1 MPTLSDAE
9 TIERFLS
16 LKRDCLENPVFL
28 EMLDEVEQ
36 DIKNS
41 VITSPEIATEAH
53 YELKAL
59 QRLRGKLTA
68 IEVSYEGILRREQD
82 SQSY

>member
-1 MPTLSDAE
+1 MTSLDE
-9 TIERFLS
+9 GFVEKFLA

-28 EMLDEVEQ
+28 ELLEEVEQ

-41 VITSPEIATEAH
+41 VITSPDSAVDAH

-59 QRLRGKLTA
+59 ERLRGKLTTV
-68 IEVSYEGILRREQD
+68 EVNYEGVLRREQD